1 MPRRYPPEFRRKV
14 LDLLKAGRSVAELV
28 RDLGISDQTIYNWL
42 RQDLIDTRHLPG
54 ISSSDQA
61 ELVAARRRIAEL
73 GNRTGRYRRADEL
86 LKEASPQK
94 DGTRSSRLTFRTSEA
109 RYSPPTRR
117 CSVGGVGGGGDA
129 EQVEDL
135 VLERAEFGFEGLHE
149 AAVLV

>member
-1 MPRRYPPEFRRKV
+1 MKRGKLP
-14 LDLLKAGRSVAELV
+14 LDLLKADPSVAELV
-28 RDLGISDQTIYNWL
+28 RALHIRRSDDQTIYNWL

-149 AAVLV
+149 AAVL